1 MLVEMDGFNP
11 ITGIV
16 VLAGTNR
23 IDILDP
29 ALLRPGRLDRHIN
42 IEKPDVA
49 GRDEIYRVHLQ
60 ARPPSRFCPRL
71 DSLINYIHS
80 SPMLGDLPYA
90 PAGAAPLLPLLAPI
104 AFSFRL
110 RWRGRGLLRL
120 KF

>member
-71 DSLINYIHS
+71 GSCTSRRGPPPSALGSDCILIS
-80 SPMLGDLPYA
+80 VEMAG
-90 PAGAAPLLPLLAPI
+90 AGAAAAEIL
-104 AFSFRL
+104 
-110 RWRGRGLLRL
+110 GC
-120 KF
+120 